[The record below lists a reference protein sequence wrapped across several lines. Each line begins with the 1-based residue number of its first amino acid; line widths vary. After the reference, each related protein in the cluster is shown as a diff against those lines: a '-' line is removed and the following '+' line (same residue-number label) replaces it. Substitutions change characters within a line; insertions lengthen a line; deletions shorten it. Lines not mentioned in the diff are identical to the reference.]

1 MTNTI
6 FLVGRSRMNNIKIER
21 IEKKDIS
28 QIVDIWYDA
37 SLQAHDFIPEDY
49 WRENKDQ
56 MRDIYIP
63 MSETYKAVDGEKILG
78 FVSLL
83 DDYLAAIF
91 VMQDLQGQG
100 IGSLLLNYAMRLRK
114 TLQLKVYRN
123 NKKSVDFY
131 KSKGFSVISETM
143 DHETGERELVM
154 QWHK

>member
-1 MTNTI
+1 
-6 FLVGRSRMNNIKIER
+6 
-21 IEKKDIS
+21 
-28 QIVDIWYDA
+28 
-37 SLQAHDFIPEDY
+37 
-49 WRENKDQ
+49 